1 MPLPTP
7 SLKINTPVEHI
18 PVGRGFYQLEEDEL
32 YVPVEYPG
40 KKARFF
46 SYLDSETVSIQLDRE
61 GRLIFVQVSL
71 PRRRWK
77 AKSSL
82 VAPESSEPADI
93 RFLDFRD
100 SFKKPSIYC
109 DKKRQNVMIRFL
121 KEPAVKNLRIA
132 ANIVA
137 QVSGDNRLV
146 ALWIFD
152 IIDDIA
158 GQEIAS
164 WRKAL
169 HNPEDN
175 PVSA

>member
-1 MPLPTP
+1 MALQTPT
-7 SLKINTPVEHI
+7 LKINTPVESI

-40 KKARFF
+40 NKARFF

-77 AKSSL
+77 ARSGF
-82 VAPESSEPADI
+82 VAPEAAEPADI

-100 SFKKPSIYC
+100 SFKKPAIFC
-109 DKKRQNVMIRFL
+109 DKKRQNVMIQFL
-121 KEPAVKNLRIA
+121 KEPATHNYRIA
-132 ANIVA
+132 GNVIV
-137 QVSGDNRLV
+137 QISEENRLV
-146 ALWIFD
+146 ALWVFD
-152 IIDDIA
+152 LTDDIA
-158 GQEIAS
+158 GQEIAA
-164 WRKAL
+164 WRKSI
-169 HNPEDN
+169 HKPEDS